1 MAEPNIKLDINP
13 RFMGFFFWI
22 SLFKHFRDHKNRF
35 TTDLQPIYNR
45 LTIDLQF
52 QRTNTPNHVYVL
64 SIFFGGKGDKDTV

>member
-1 MAEPNIKLDINP
+1 M
-13 RFMGFFFWI
+13 FFFARI
-22 SLFKHFRDHKNRF
+22 SLAKHFRNQNNRFTTNLQPTYNRF

-64 SIFFGGKGDKDTV
+64 SIFFGGKGAEDTV